1 MRSAL
6 RRIAPGRAAL
16 CGPPYA
22 EFLRAESLRAESL
35 RVDFPHADA
44 TCLFAL
50 FARRERHGI
59 GDMQQN
65 LLETRVFR
73 IKVLHEAPLRL

>member
-1 MRSAL
+1 MAGQL
-6 RRIAPGRAAL
+6 GRREARRRAQ
-16 CGPPYA
+16 
-22 EFLRAESLRAESL
+22 
-35 RVDFPHADA
+35 RVA
-44 TCLFAL
+44 TYLSAL